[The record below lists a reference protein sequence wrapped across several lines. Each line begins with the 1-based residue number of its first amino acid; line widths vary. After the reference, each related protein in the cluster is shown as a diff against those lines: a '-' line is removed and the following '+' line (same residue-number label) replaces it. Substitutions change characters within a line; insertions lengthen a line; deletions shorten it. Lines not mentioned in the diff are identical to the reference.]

1 MRYVAKIHVLDVMD
15 EIVISGYVVD
25 ADTHSNPDHES
36 WEFSYQVTS
45 FGLDDPAEWL
55 LTALGRMLLD
65 SRDPHVVKGNV
76 GAADGGRQTISD
88 VGQERQNRVG

>member
-15 EIVISGYVVD
+15 EIVISGYVTD
-25 ADTHSNPDHES
+25 ADVQSNPDHES
-36 WEFSYQVTS
+36 WEFAYQVTS

-65 SRDPHVVKGNV
+65 SRSPHVVKANV
-76 GAADGGRQTISD
+76 GAAVGGSQTISD
-88 VGQERQNRVG
+88 VGHER